1 MASRFR
7 GNPTHPTADPA
18 LLKRRHRGRMD
29 YTTAMTMTTSLL
41 RERAAAARAAAR
53 TLARVSTADK
63 DAALAR
69 IAELLETEQAPILE
83 ANARDL
89 AAARQA
95 GLDDYFIERLTLN
108 PDRLRGIA
116 ADTRKV
122 MTLDDPVGEVFDS
135 RTLPNGLLIG
145 RRRVPLGV
153 VACIYESRPN
163 VTVDIAVLCL
173 KSGNAAILRGG
184 KEARNSNAA
193 LGELLQKALTGAAI
207 PGDAIQVISD
217 PDRAH
222 VDELLE
228 MSDLIDLVV
237 PRGGAQLI
245 DHVRR
250 NATMPVVAH
259 GDAVV
264 QIYVDSRVD
273 LEQAVAIVDNAKTR
287 RYSICNAVDTLL
299 VHENVAPAFL
309 GRLVGKW
316 GPKVTFIGDSRAREV
331 LERAGASD
339 IEPATQETWKTE
351 HLALRVGV
359 RIVDSMTEAI
369 EHIEHY
375 GSHHSDAILSDDYS
389 NAMEFLDAVD
399 SAAVYINA
407 STQFTDGAQFGLGAE
422 VGISTQKMHARGPMG
437 LRELTSY
444 KWTIVGRGQVR
455 PL

>member
-1 MASRFR
+1 MAQSGSFR
-7 GNPTHPTADPA
+7 C
-18 LLKRRHRGRMD
+18 
-29 YTTAMTMTTSLL
+29 YTGPVTTTVSLL
-41 RERAAAARAAAR
+41 RERASAARAASR
-53 TLARVSTADK
+53 VLARLSTAEK
-63 DAALAR
+63 NHALAR
-69 IAELLETEQAPILE
+69 IAELLETEQLPVLE

-89 AAARQA
+89 EAARA
-95 GLDDYFIERLTLN
+95 NGLDDYFVERLTLT

-116 ADTRKV
+116 RDTRDV
-122 MTLDDPVGEVFDS
+122 MTLPDPVGEVFDS

-163 VTVDIAVLCL
+163 VTVDIAVLAM
-173 KSGNAAILRGG
+173 KSGNASILRGG
-184 KEARNSNAA
+184 KEARHSNAA
-193 LGELLQKALTGAAI
+193 LGELIQQALAGTGVPA
-207 PGDAIQVISD
+207 DAVQVVSD

-228 MSDLIDLVV
+228 MNDLVDVVV
-237 PRGGAQLI
+237 PRGGSQLI
-245 DHVRR
+245 DYVRR
-250 NATMPVVAH
+250 KATMPVIAH
-259 GDAVV
+259 GEAVV
-264 QIYVDSRVD
+264 QIYVDETID
-273 LEQAVAIVDNAKTR
+273 MDQAINVVDNAKTR

-299 VHENVAPAFL
+299 VHQAIAPAFL
-309 GRLVGKW
+309 RRLSEHW
-316 GPKVTFIGDSRAREV
+316 GSKVTILGDERTRE
-331 LERAGASD
+331 LLPNA
-339 IEPATQETWKTE
+339 EPATAETWRTE

-359 RIVDSMTEAI
+359 RIVDSMAEAV

-375 GSHHSDAILSDDYS
+375 GSHHSDAILTENYS

-399 SAAVYINA
+399 SAAVYVNA

-437 LRELTSY
+437 LREMTSY

>member
-1 MASRFR
+1 
-7 GNPTHPTADPA
+7 
-18 LLKRRHRGRMD
+18 
-29 YTTAMTMTTSLL
+29 MTMTASPIREAASAARSASRVLARISTAEKDRALGRIATLL
-41 RERAAAARAAAR
+41 EEEQEAILAANAKDLEAAAA
-53 TLARVSTADK
+53 
-63 DAALAR
+63 
-69 IAELLETEQAPILE
+69 
-83 ANARDL
+83 
-89 AAARQA
+89 A
-95 GLDDYFIERLTLN
+95 GLDAYYVDRLTLT

-122 MTLDDPVGEVFDS
+122 MQLADPVGEVFDS

-163 VTVDIAVLCL
+163 VTVDIAVLAL

-184 KEARNSNAA
+184 KEARHSNAA
-193 LGELLQKALTGAAI
+193 LGELLQKALSGTGV
-207 PGDAIQVISD
+207 PGDAVQVVSD

-228 MSDLIDLVV
+228 MNDLVDLVV

-245 DHVRR
+245 DYVRR
-250 NATMPVVAH
+250 KATMPVVAH

-264 QIYVDSRVD
+264 QIYVDDD
-273 LEQAVAIVDNAKTR
+273 LDLDQAVTVVDNAKTR

-299 VHENVAPAFL
+299 VHEATAPAFL
-309 GRLVGKW
+309 GRMAQQW
-316 GPKVTFIGDSRAREV
+316 GPKVTFIADERARAI
-331 LERAGASD
+331 LAGCGAPAV
-339 IEPATQETWKTE
+339 EPASEATWSTE

-359 RIVDSMTEAI
+359 RIVDSMDEAVQ
-369 EHIEHY
+369 HIERY
-375 GSHHSDAILSDDYS
+375 GSHHSDAILTENYE

-399 SAAVYINA
+399 SAAVYVNA

-444 KWTIVGRGQVR
+444 KWTIIGRGQVR

>member
-1 MASRFR
+1 
-7 GNPTHPTADPA
+7 
-18 LLKRRHRGRMD
+18 
-29 YTTAMTMTTSLL
+29 MTTSLL
-41 RERAAAARAAAR
+41 RDRAAAARAASR
-53 TLARVSTADK
+53 PLARVSSAVK
-63 DAALAR
+63 NAALAR
-69 IAELLETEQAPILE
+69 IAELLETDQAEVLE
-83 ANARDL
+83 ANALDL
-89 AAARQA
+89 ANAREA
-95 GLDDYFIERLTLN
+95 GLDDYFVERLTLT

-122 MTLDDPVGEVFDS
+122 MQLEDPVGEVFDA
-135 RTLPNGLLIG
+135 RTLPNGLMIG
-145 RRRVPLGV
+145 RRRIPLGV
-153 VACIYESRPN
+153 LACIYESRPN

-184 KEARNSNAA
+184 KEARHSNAA
-193 LGELLQKALTGAAI
+193 LGRLLQKALDGTGI
-207 PGDAIQVISD
+207 PSDAVQVISD

-228 MSDLIDLVV
+228 MNDLVDIIV

-245 DHVRR
+245 DYVRR
-250 NATMPVVAH
+250 KATMPVVAH

-264 QIYVDSRVD
+264 QIYVDADAD
-273 LEQAVAIVDNAKTR
+273 LDEAVTVVDNAKTR

-299 VHENVAPAFL
+299 VHREIAPAFL
-309 GRLVGKW
+309 GRLSKTW
-316 GPKVTFIGDSRAREV
+316 ASKVAFIGDDRAREV
-331 LERAGASD
+331 LSGAGVASV
-339 IEPATQETWKTE
+339 EAASEETWKTE

-359 RIVDSMTEAI
+359 RIVDSMDEAV
-369 EHIEHY
+369 EHIETY
-375 GSHHSDAILSDDYS
+375 GSHHSDAILTENYS

-399 SAAVYINA
+399 SAAVYVNA

-444 KWTIVGRGQVR
+444 KWTIIGRGQVR

>member
-1 MASRFR
+1 
-7 GNPTHPTADPA
+7 
-18 LLKRRHRGRMD
+18 
-29 YTTAMTMTTSLL
+29 MTMTASPI
-41 RERAAAARAAAR
+41 REAASAARAASKA
-53 TLARVSTADK
+53 LARISTAEK
-63 DAALAR
+63 NRALAR
-69 IAELLETEQAPILE
+69 IADLLETEQATVLA
-83 ANARDL
+83 ANAKDL
-89 AAARQA
+89 ETAAAN
-95 GLDDYFIERLTLN
+95 GLDAYYIDRLTLT

-116 ADTRKV
+116 GDTRKV
-122 MTLDDPVGEVFDS
+122 MQLEDPVGEVFDS

-163 VTVDIAVLCL
+163 VTVDIAVLAM

-193 LGELLQKALTGAAI
+193 LGELLQNALSGTGV
-207 PGDAIQVISD
+207 PSDAVQVVSD

-228 MSDLIDLVV
+228 MNDLVDLIV

-245 DHVRR
+245 DYVRR
-250 NATMPVVAH
+250 KATMPVVAH

-264 QIYVDSRVD
+264 QIYVDND
-273 LEQAVAIVDNAKTR
+273 LDLDQAVTVVDNAKTR

-299 VHENVAPAFL
+299 VHEAIAPAFL
-309 GRLVGKW
+309 GRMAEQW
-316 GPKVTFIGDSRAREV
+316 GSKVTFIGDDRACEV
-331 LERAGASD
+331 LAGCGAQAV
-339 IEPATQETWKTE
+339 EAATDATWTTE

-359 RIVDSMTEAI
+359 RIVDSLDEAVR
-369 EHIEHY
+369 HIERY
-375 GSHHSDAILSDDYS
+375 GSHHSDAILTENYS

-399 SAAVYINA
+399 SAAVYVNA

-444 KWTIVGRGQVR
+444 KWTIIGRGQVR